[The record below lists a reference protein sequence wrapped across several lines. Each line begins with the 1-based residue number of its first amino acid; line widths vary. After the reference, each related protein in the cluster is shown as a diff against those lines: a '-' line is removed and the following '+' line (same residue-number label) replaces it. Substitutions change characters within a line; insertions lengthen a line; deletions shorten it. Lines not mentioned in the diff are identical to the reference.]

1 MSFPVSLSSQSD
13 SASIFL
19 SLSTSLFPSLLIEFF
34 LGQSLCLSLIF
45 PSVQCSTEW
54 HWDNPDVGDKLSHM
68 KLVGRLPWLWG
79 CWSCVPRQH
88 CKELRHKCAR
98 LWSSHLNA
106 INSACFCAG
115 TLGFISSWRHPLFQ
129 IQWVLSA
136 LLSCEIAPNSHF
148 SVWSA
153 TDTSQVKRKGSSEI
167 DFFLDTMILFT
178 WTHSSCG

>member
-1 MSFPVSLSSQSD
+1 MSFSVSLSSQSD

-19 SLSTSLFPSLLIEFF
+19 SLSTSLFPSLLIEFS

-45 PSVQCSTEW
+45 PPVQCSTEW

-68 KLVGRLPWLWG
+68 KLAGRLPWLWG

-115 TLGFISSWRHPLFQ
+115 TLGLSLLGGIHCCRFSEYCQHCCPVKSHQIPTFLSEVPPILAKWREKVPLR
-129 IQWVLSA
+129 L
-136 LLSCEIAPNSHF
+136 
-148 SVWSA
+148 
-153 TDTSQVKRKGSSEI
+153 T
-167 DFFLDTMILFT
+167 FF
-178 WTHSSCG
+178 